1 MKKKSQSWVSSNP
14 TLKKLIMELKIAI
27 FIIVTGVTN
36 ALALPAYSQTA
47 KVTLDMENKS
57 LETVM
62 DEIEK
67 QSEFY
72 FIFNQK
78 QIDVNRIVD
87 VQVENKL
94 IADVLD
100 DLFSGTEVNYAVL
113 DRKILL
119 TTDKID
125 NQSGA
130 GSLNI
135 EDQQRKVSGKVTD
148 KTGTPLGGVT
158 VVVKGTTAGTITE
171 IDGSYSLP
179 LPEGAAD
186 LSFSFVGMI
195 AQDVKIGTQ
204 SVINVILEEASIGLD
219 EVVVVGYGTQ
229 KKVAT
234 TSALSAVKGDDLIG
248 APVANVSNSITG
260 RLPGVLSFQSSGE
273 PGSDATTLRI
283 RGIGTTGNANALVII
298 DGVPRSMSDI
308 DPNEVETITVLK
320 DAAAV
325 APYGLGGAN
334 GVILITTKRGQEGK
348 LALNY
353 KGYYGLQQPTFM
365 PEFLD
370 AFGYASALNTANDNI
385 GGVHP
390 FTDEQ
395 LQKLKDGSDPDHYPN
410 TDWVK
415 RIVNF
420 KAPITQHNLS
430 FSGGS
435 QKVRFYSNLGY
446 LYQEGVVPE
455 IKYKRYN
462 MLLNVDADVT
472 NSTTLSIDLNGSQ
485 TISSNPAGASGTGI
499 FTDVTEIP
507 PTLPLQFSNGMPAHA
522 MLPNISESGYS
533 DDTDNALNTKLQ
545 VEQRIPFIQ
554 GLKLK
559 GVFNYNISPSFGK
572 TWTLPR
578 TFYKLD
584 ATEQFVPQPAG
595 PVSPTLS
602 QSYGMNQVRMV
613 QAYLT
618 YDRSFGEHNVSA
630 LGVYEGRSSNN
641 NSMSAGR
648 VNYELLLDE
657 LSYGSSD
664 KNNFSNGGSSSRS
677 AQMGWVY
684 RFNYSYSTRYLV
696 ELSGRYDG
704 HYYFA
709 PGKRFAFFPSASVAW
724 RISEESFLKGKV
736 SWIDNLKLRASIG
749 KSGNLA
755 GNPFQYL
762 TAYLTRPS
770 YVFGGTAPVQVLGAY
785 ESAQSNPFITWETAN
800 KTNIGLDAMLWKG
813 KIDFSFDVYTE
824 KRSDMLLS
832 PATTVPSEYG
842 IGLSQVNAGIMQNK
856 GFDLNIGTK
865 QTIAHDLIINAEFNL
880 TYAKNELI
888 ETYET
893 AATYNNPN
901 RRQTGRP
908 MNTRF
913 GLQSL
918 GLYQVEDFNDDG
930 TLVVGMPVPS
940 YGPVKAGDIKYADIA
955 GNPDS
960 DGNMTAP
967 DGIINVNDYTVIGEP
982 LFPQMIFGMNL
993 GAKWKGFDMTM
1004 LWQGAG
1010 KVSLYLE
1017 SEMASPFFNGAKIY
1031 KEQLDYWTPDNRD
1044 ASFPRLTPTPITN
1057 NQQTSSFWVKDG
1069 TYLRLKT
1076 MEVGYTLPSV
1086 ISGKAGMK
1094 SLRLYVSGSNL
1105 LTFSKLSYLDPELAN
1120 NRARYYF
1127 QQKVFA
1133 FGINLGF

>member
-1 MKKKSQSWVSSNP
+1 
-14 TLKKLIMELKIAI
+14 MELKIALLL
-27 FIIVTGVTN
+27 IVAGLTN
-36 ALALPAYSQTA
+36 AFAGPAYSQVA
-47 KVTLDMENKS
+47 RVSLDMQNQR
-57 LETVM
+57 LEKVM
-62 DEIEK
+62 DEIER

-78 QIDVNRIVD
+78 QIDIEKSINIEAD
-87 VQVENKL
+87 NML
-94 IADVLD
+94 IGDVLGK
-100 DLFSGTEVNYAVL
+100 LFAGTDVNYTVI

-119 TTDKID
+119 TNEKID
-125 NQSGA
+125 EKSMA
-130 GSLNI
+130 ASI
-135 EDQQRKVSGKVTD
+135 ADQQRKITGKVTD
-148 KTGTPLGGVT
+148 KNGSPLGGVT
-158 VVVKGTTAGTITE
+158 ILVKGTTTGAISDFDGNYSINLPD
-171 IDGSYSLP
+171 DGSVLT
-179 LPEGAAD
+179 
-186 LSFSFVGMI
+186 FSFVGMTS
-195 AQDVKIGTQ
+195 QDVPVGSQ
-204 SVINVILEEASIGLD
+204 NVINVTMAEASIGLE

-234 TSALSAVKGDDLIG
+234 TSALAAVKGDELIG

-273 PGSDATTLRI
+273 PGADATTLRI

-298 DGVPRSMSDI
+298 DGVPRSLSDI

-334 GVILITTKRGQEGK
+334 GVILVTTKRGQEGK
-348 LALNY
+348 LAMNY
-353 KGYYGLQQPTFM
+353 KAYYGVQAPTFM

-370 AFGYASALNTANDNI
+370 AYGYANALNIANDNI
-385 GGVHP
+385 AGPHP
-390 FTDEQ
+390 FTEEA
-395 LQKLKDGSDPDHYPN
+395 LQKLQDGSDPDHYPN
-410 TDWVK
+410 TDWVHE
-415 RIVNF
+415 IVNF

-446 LYQEGVVPE
+446 LYQQGVVSE
-455 IKYKRYN
+455 ITFKRYN
-462 MLLNVDADVT
+462 VLLNVDADVT
-472 NSTTLSIDLNGSQ
+472 NTTTLSLDLNGNQALSH
-485 TISSNPAGASGTGI
+485 NPAGASGTGI

-507 PTLPLQFSNGMPAHA
+507 PTLPLTFSDGTAAHA
-522 MLPNISESGYS
+522 MIPNIYNSGYS
-533 DDTDNALNTKLQ
+533 NDIDNALNAKLQ
-545 VEQRIPFIQ
+545 VEQKVSFIP

-559 GVFNYNISPSFGK
+559 GVFNYNISPDFSK

-584 ATEQFVPQPAG
+584 ANDQLQPQAAG

-602 QSYGMNQVRMV
+602 ESFGMSQSRMI
-613 QAYLT
+613 QAYIT
-618 YDRSFGEHNVSA
+618 YDKTFGSHSVSL

-641 NSMSAGR
+641 NNLSAGR
-648 VNYELLLDE
+648 VNYDLLLDE

-664 KNNFSNGGSSSRS
+664 KNNFSNGGNSSKS

-684 RFNYSYSTRYLV
+684 RANYSYSTRYYV
-696 ELSGRYDG
+696 EFSGRYDG

-709 PGKRFAFFPSASVAW
+709 PGKRFAFFPSASLGW
-724 RISEESFLKGKV
+724 RISEESFMKGKV
-736 SWIDNLKLRASIG
+736 QWLDNLKLRASYG

-755 GNPFQYL
+755 GNAFQYM
-762 TAYLTRPS
+762 TSYLTRS
-770 YVFGGTAPVQVLGAY
+770 GYIFGGTAPVQVLGAY
-785 ESAQSNPFITWETAN
+785 ESAQANSNITWETAN
-800 KTNIGLDAMLWKG
+800 KANFGFDAMILKG
-813 KIDFSFDVYTE
+813 KLDISMDLYHE

-842 IGLSQVNAGIMQNK
+842 IGLSQVNAGVMENR

-865 QTIAHDLIINAEFNL
+865 QTIANDLQINAEFNL
-880 TYAKNELI
+880 TYARNKLI

-918 GLYQVEDFNDDG
+918 GLYQTGDFDEDG
-930 TLVVGMPVPS
+930 TLRDDLPVPS
-940 YGPVKAGDIKYADIA
+940 YGPVKPGDIKYADLA
-955 GNPDS
+955 GIDAEGNVTGPD
-960 DGNMTAP
+960 NV
-967 DGIINVNDYTVIGEP
+967 INVNDYTVIGNP
-982 LFPQMIFGMNL
+982 SFPQMIFGMNL
-993 GAKWKGFDMTM
+993 GAKYKGFDMTM

-1010 KVSLYLE
+1010 AVSMYLE

-1031 KEQLDYWTPDNRD
+1031 KEQLDYWTPDNPN

-1076 MEVGYTLPSV
+1076 MELGYTLPQSLV
-1086 ISGKAGMK
+1086 SKAGVK
-1094 SLRLYVSGSNL
+1094 SLRVYFSGSNM
-1105 LTFSKLSYLDPELAN
+1105 LTFSSLKYLDPELAS

-1127 QQKVFA
+1127 QQRVLA
-1133 FGINLGF
+1133 LGINLGF